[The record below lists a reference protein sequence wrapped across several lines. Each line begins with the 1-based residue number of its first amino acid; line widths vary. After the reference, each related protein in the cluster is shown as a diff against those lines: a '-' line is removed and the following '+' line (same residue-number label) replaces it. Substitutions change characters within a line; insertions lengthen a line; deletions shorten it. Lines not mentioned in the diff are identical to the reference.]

1 MTVQTSEHTTVAA
14 PTCHGHGSAAGDAT
28 EGQALRVGR
37 HHEAGTGATALGAV
51 LALPRPVRI
60 IGGAAIGIGALLTVG
75 VPLATLTPF
84 VALGGCL
91 SMHLF
96 MGHGEHGGHSGHG
109 GHGGHGAGGSP
120 GANEAMNAGPTEVT
134 SPRKDV

>member
-1 MTVQTSEHTTVAA
+1 MTVQTSEQTTVTA
-14 PTCHGHGSAAGDAT
+14 PTCHGHGSAAGDM
-28 EGQALRVGR
+28 
-37 HHEAGTGATALGAV
+37 HEAHALPAGGHRERGAGAVALGTV

-60 IGGAAIGIGALLTVG
+60 IGGAGIGIGALLAVG

-96 MGHGEHGGHSGHG
+96 MGHDMSHGG
-109 GHGGHGAGGSP
+109 GHGSHGTTGDPAGAGSADNPATRSDG
-120 GANEAMNAGPTEVT
+120 
-134 SPRKDV
+134 R